1 MRAAICSALM
11 LVCVAA
17 LPAVRAQSIP
27 APAISPPA
35 ISPPSTPSPG
45 EALAFDRAMGN
56 CLACHTMR
64 GGDVPSN
71 VGPELSDMKARFP
84 NRADLVLILTNEEA
98 RNPQT
103 MMPPF
108 GRDMILTA
116 DQINRIVD
124 FLYTL

>member
-1 MRAAICSALM
+1 MKARRYALALHCAVVLGCIAAGASAQN
-11 LVCVAA
+11 AA
-17 LPAVRAQSIP
+17 M
-27 APAISPPA
+27 
-35 ISPPSTPSPG
+35 SPG
-45 EALAFDRAMGN
+45 QELTFDRAMGN

-64 GGDVPSN
+64 GSDVPST
-71 VGPELSDMKARFP
+71 VGPELSDIKARFP

-108 GRDMILTA
+108 GRDQILTSE
-116 DQINRIVD
+116 QINQIVD